1 MDRDS
6 LKQLSQEELNLIIN
20 ELSNQVKE
28 LKEENSKLQEM
39 LNSNKNQINF

>member
-28 LKEENSKLQEM
+28 LKEENSKLQEI
-39 LNSNKNQINF
+39 LISNKN

>member
-28 LKEENSKLQEM
+28 LKEENSKLQGM
-39 LNSNKNQINF
+39 LNNNKN

>member
-1 MDRDS
+1 MYRDS

-39 LNSNKNQINF
+39 LNSNKN

>member
-20 ELSNQVKE
+20 ELSNQVIE
-28 LKEENSKLQEM
+28 LKDENTRLQEM
-39 LNSNKNQINF
+39 LNGNKN

>member
-39 LNSNKNQINF
+39 LNSNKN

>member
-1 MDRDS
+1 MYRDS

-28 LKEENSKLQEM
+28 LKDENTRLQEM
-39 LNSNKNQINF
+39 LSSNKN

>member
-6 LKQLSQEELNLIIN
+6 LKQLSQGELNLIIN

-39 LNSNKNQINF
+39 LNSNKN

>member
-28 LKEENSKLQEM
+28 LKEENSKLQEL
-39 LNSNKNQINF
+39 LNSNKN